1 MAQQKQ
7 ADLSKSERIGEFRLK
22 IIGSLLA
29 SPPVQGDLKTQ
40 LSKLAGKPWLHPIS
54 GDSIYYSIPTLER
67 WYYKSKNTQQTSLKN
82 LNGCIR
88 NDKGSFKSLAQSVCQ
103 ALKKQYNAH
112 DGWSV
117 QLHYDNLLV
126 TIEQEKL
133 TSSIPSYSSILRYMK
148 AQNMSRKSKRKGPN
162 SPGAKKAAK
171 RLEQREVRSYEIDY
185 VNGLWHLADFKKE
198 AIMAHLRS
206 STPKGNGLNLYY

>member
-1 MAQQKQ
+1 MCK
-7 ADLSKSERIGEFRLK
+7 
-22 IIGSLLA
+22 
-29 SPPVQGDLKTQ
+29 
-40 LSKLAGKPWLHPIS
+40 
-54 GDSIYYSIPTLER
+54 
-67 WYYKSKNTQQTSLKN
+67 
-82 LNGCIR
+82 
-88 NDKGSFKSLAQSVCQ
+88 
-103 ALKKQYNAH
+103 ALKEQYDAH

-133 TSSIPSYSSILRYMK
+133 TSFIPSYSSILRYMK
-148 AQNMSRKSKRKGPN
+148 AQSMTRKSKRKGSN

-198 AIMAHLRS
+198 ATMDRLKS
-206 STPKGNGLNLYY
+206 SIQKVNGLSLYY

>member
-29 SPPVQGDLKTQ
+29 SPPVQGDLKIQ
-40 LSKLAGKPWLHPIS
+40 ISKLADKSWLHPITGETLS
-54 GDSIYYSIPTLER
+54 YSIPTLER
-67 WYYKSKNTQQTSLKN
+67 WYYKGKNTSQTCLKN

-88 NDKGSFKSLAQSVCQ
+88 NDKGSFKSLAQNVCK
-103 ALKKQYNAH
+103 ALKEQYDAH

-133 TSSIPSYSSILRYMK
+133 TSFIPSYSSILRYMK
-148 AQNMSRKSKRKGPN
+148 AQSMTRKSKRKGSN

-198 AIMAHLRS
+198 ATMDRLKS
-206 STPKGNGLNLYY
+206 SIQKVNGLSLYY